1 MSDNET
7 GPVARIKKSEE
18 RGLADFGW
26 LKSRHTFSFG
36 DYYDPAYMG
45 FRSLRVINDD
55 RVAAGKGFG
64 THPHDNME
72 IISYVVDGALEHKD
86 SMGTGSVIRPGDV
99 QIMSAGT
106 GVTHSEFNSSD

>member
-1 MSDNET
+1 MSENEK
-7 GPVARIKKSEE
+7 GPISRIKKSEE

-55 RVAAGKGFG
+55 RVAAGPERAAIARRWRTCIGFAAR
-64 THPHDNME
+64 
-72 IISYVVDGALEHKD
+72 S
-86 SMGTGSVIRPGDV
+86 
-99 QIMSAGT
+99 
-106 GVTHSEFNSSD
+106 